1 MTTFVTVFNDDTLVT
16 ERLNIYMKSH
26 TAGTLAT
33 SRIGVRAGTLCN
45 DVAWIGQQIG
55 LHRGTRAAG
64 SEGVC
69 ACHLCKDAA

>member
-1 MTTFVTVFNDDTLVT
+1 MT
-16 ERLNIYMKSH
+16 SH

-64 SEGVC
+64 SDGVC
-69 ACHLCKDAA
+69 ACHLCEDAA